1 MFTGLAVTVP
11 CARSTSPAPAGKNE
25 QSPRKKTAADKKQT
39 ASSLTGCVD
48 QQESHYIL
56 IDDHGLTKIADL
68 EADGFPSEG
77 FAKHLGHKVIVRGIT
92 VTNNTVPLFKVRK
105 VETISETCAP
115 QSTQQG
121 KQ

>member
-1 MFTGLAVTVP
+1 
-11 CARSTSPAPAGKNE
+11 
-25 QSPRKKTAADKKQT
+25 
-39 ASSLTGCVD
+39 
-48 QQESHYIL
+48 
-56 IDDHGLTKIADL
+56 
-68 EADGFPSEG
+68 
-77 FAKHLGHKVIVRGIT
+77 